1 MLYYFIMS
9 GLLIA
14 TGLFLLL
21 ANALKIPYLKTSKAV
36 MNAGR
41 EDKKLSKTIE
51 AVALGIASKLAQFI
65 PMDKYKRTRLEST
78 LKSAGIKMTPETF
91 TALALL
97 KSLCI
102 ALLAIPCA
110 FIFPLVIPF
119 VIILAVAVYF
129 RETGKADAK
138 MREKREAIEQ
148 ELPRFVAT
156 VEQELKTSRDILA
169 IMENFKKHAGVH
181 FAYELDVTCADMRS
195 SSYEAALTRFEARI
209 GSAQLSDVVRGLV
222 SVIRGDDSA
231 VYFKMLSH
239 DFKLI
244 ELQRLK
250 SQAQKIPPKIRVF
263 SFGML
268 MLFLLTYLFGLLLRW
283 FVPGSFVSPAENFWQ
298 SAGYL
303 VFPAAAIA
311 IPRIAMTVKM
321 LRSALLAEMN
331 KDYVRTSYS
340 RGNDRRAT
348 LYLHVLRNALPPV
361 VSFLAMTVADI
372 VAGSVVIEQV
382 FAIPGLGRLLLTSI
396 SNRDYPV
403 VQAVVVLVAF
413 WVVLVNLLGDLLNQ
427 RLDPRL
433 RLTD

>member
-1 MLYYFIMS
+1 MEF
-9 GLLIA
+9 LLIVFGILLA
-14 TGLFLLL
+14 AGMFLLL

-51 AVALGIASKLAQFI
+51 AVALGIASKMAQLI

-148 ELPRFVAT
+148 ELPRFVVT

-244 ELQRLK
+244 GLQRLK

-268 MLFLLTYLFGLLLRW
+268 MLFLLTYLFVMGMQLID
-283 FVPGSFVSPAENFWQ
+283 S
-298 SAGYL
+298 
-303 VFPAAAIA
+303 
-311 IPRIAMTVKM
+311 
-321 LRSALLAEMN
+321 
-331 KDYVRTSYS
+331 
-340 RGNDRRAT
+340 
-348 LYLHVLRNALPPV
+348 
-361 VSFLAMTVADI
+361 
-372 VAGSVVIEQV
+372 
-382 FAIPGLGRLLLTSI
+382 LGTMI
-396 SNRDYPV
+396 
-403 VQAVVVLVAF
+403 
-413 WVVLVNLLGDLLNQ
+413 
-427 RLDPRL
+427 
-433 RLTD
+433 

>member
-1 MLYYFIMS
+1 MEF
-9 GLLIA
+9 LLIVFGILLA
-14 TGLFLLL
+14 AGMFLLL

-51 AVALGIASKLAQFI
+51 AVALGIASKMAQLI
-65 PMDKYKRTRLEST
+65 PMDKDKRTRLEST

-148 ELPRFVAT
+148 ELPRFVVT

-244 ELQRLK
+244 GLQRLK

-268 MLFLLTYLFGLLLRW
+268 MLFLLTYLFVMGMQLID
-283 FVPGSFVSPAENFWQ
+283 S
-298 SAGYL
+298 
-303 VFPAAAIA
+303 
-311 IPRIAMTVKM
+311 
-321 LRSALLAEMN
+321 
-331 KDYVRTSYS
+331 
-340 RGNDRRAT
+340 
-348 LYLHVLRNALPPV
+348 
-361 VSFLAMTVADI
+361 
-372 VAGSVVIEQV
+372 
-382 FAIPGLGRLLLTSI
+382 LGTMI
-396 SNRDYPV
+396 
-403 VQAVVVLVAF
+403 
-413 WVVLVNLLGDLLNQ
+413 
-427 RLDPRL
+427 
-433 RLTD
+433 

>member
-1 MLYYFIMS
+1 MEF
-9 GLLIA
+9 LLIVFGILLA
-14 TGLFLLL
+14 AGMFLLL

-51 AVALGIASKLAQFI
+51 AVALGIASKMAQLI

-148 ELPRFVAT
+148 ELPRFVVT

-244 ELQRLK
+244 GLQRLK

-268 MLFLLTYLFGLLLRW
+268 MLFLLTYLFVMGMQL
-283 FVPGSFVSPAENFWQ
+283 
-298 SAGYL
+298 
-303 VFPAAAIA
+303 IA
-311 IPRIAMTVKM
+311 
-321 LRSALLAEMN
+321 S
-331 KDYVRTSYS
+331 
-340 RGNDRRAT
+340 
-348 LYLHVLRNALPPV
+348 
-361 VSFLAMTVADI
+361 
-372 VAGSVVIEQV
+372 
-382 FAIPGLGRLLLTSI
+382 LGTMI
-396 SNRDYPV
+396 
-403 VQAVVVLVAF
+403 
-413 WVVLVNLLGDLLNQ
+413 
-427 RLDPRL
+427 
-433 RLTD
+433 

>member
-1 MLYYFIMS
+1 MEF
-9 GLLIA
+9 LLIVFGILLA
-14 TGLFLLL
+14 AGMFLLL

-51 AVALGIASKLAQFI
+51 AVALGIASKMAQLI

-119 VIILAVAVYF
+119 VILLAVAVYF

-148 ELPRFVAT
+148 ELPRFVVT

-244 ELQRLK
+244 GLQRLK

-268 MLFLLTYLFGLLLRW
+268 MLFLLTYLFVMGMQLID
-283 FVPGSFVSPAENFWQ
+283 S
-298 SAGYL
+298 
-303 VFPAAAIA
+303 
-311 IPRIAMTVKM
+311 
-321 LRSALLAEMN
+321 
-331 KDYVRTSYS
+331 
-340 RGNDRRAT
+340 
-348 LYLHVLRNALPPV
+348 
-361 VSFLAMTVADI
+361 
-372 VAGSVVIEQV
+372 
-382 FAIPGLGRLLLTSI
+382 LGTMI
-396 SNRDYPV
+396 
-403 VQAVVVLVAF
+403 
-413 WVVLVNLLGDLLNQ
+413 
-427 RLDPRL
+427 
-433 RLTD
+433 

>member
-1 MLYYFIMS
+1 MEF
-9 GLLIA
+9 LLIVFGILLA
-14 TGLFLLL
+14 AGMFLLL

-51 AVALGIASKLAQFI
+51 AVALGIASKMAQLI

-148 ELPRFVAT
+148 ELPRFVVT

-222 SVIRGDDSA
+222 SVIHGDDSA

-268 MLFLLTYLFGLLLRW
+268 MLFLLTYLFVMGMQL
-283 FVPGSFVSPAENFWQ
+283 
-298 SAGYL
+298 
-303 VFPAAAIA
+303 
-311 IPRIAMTVKM
+311 
-321 LRSALLAEMN
+321 
-331 KDYVRTSYS
+331 
-340 RGNDRRAT
+340 
-348 LYLHVLRNALPPV
+348 
-361 VSFLAMTVADI
+361 
-372 VAGSVVIEQV
+372 IES
-382 FAIPGLGRLLLTSI
+382 LGTMI
-396 SNRDYPV
+396 
-403 VQAVVVLVAF
+403 
-413 WVVLVNLLGDLLNQ
+413 
-427 RLDPRL
+427 
-433 RLTD
+433 

>member
-1 MLYYFIMS
+1 MEF
-9 GLLIA
+9 LLIVFGILLA
-14 TGLFLLL
+14 AGMFLLL
-21 ANALKIPYLKTSKAV
+21 ANALKIPYLKTSKAG

-51 AVALGIASKLAQFI
+51 AVALGIASKMAQLI

-148 ELPRFVAT
+148 ELPRFVVT

-244 ELQRLK
+244 GLQRLK

-268 MLFLLTYLFGLLLRW
+268 MLFLLTYLFVMGMQLID
-283 FVPGSFVSPAENFWQ
+283 S
-298 SAGYL
+298 
-303 VFPAAAIA
+303 
-311 IPRIAMTVKM
+311 
-321 LRSALLAEMN
+321 
-331 KDYVRTSYS
+331 
-340 RGNDRRAT
+340 
-348 LYLHVLRNALPPV
+348 
-361 VSFLAMTVADI
+361 
-372 VAGSVVIEQV
+372 
-382 FAIPGLGRLLLTSI
+382 LGTMI
-396 SNRDYPV
+396 
-403 VQAVVVLVAF
+403 
-413 WVVLVNLLGDLLNQ
+413 
-427 RLDPRL
+427 
-433 RLTD
+433 

>member
-1 MLYYFIMS
+1 MLAY
-9 GLLIA
+9 
-14 TGLFLLL
+14 
-21 ANALKIPYLKTSKAV
+21 ALKIPYLKTSKAV

-51 AVALGIASKLAQFI
+51 AVALGIASKMAQFI

-97 KSLCI
+97 KSHCI
-102 ALLAIPCA
+102 ELLANPCA

-169 IMENFKKHAGVH
+169 IMENFKRHAGVH

-231 VYFKMLSH
+231 VYFKMLAH

-250 SQAQKIPPKIRVF
+250 AQAQKIPPKIRVF

-268 MLFLLTYLFGLLLRW
+268 MLFLLTYLFVMGMQLIN
-283 FVPGSFVSPAENFWQ
+283 S
-298 SAGYL
+298 
-303 VFPAAAIA
+303 
-311 IPRIAMTVKM
+311 
-321 LRSALLAEMN
+321 
-331 KDYVRTSYS
+331 
-340 RGNDRRAT
+340 
-348 LYLHVLRNALPPV
+348 
-361 VSFLAMTVADI
+361 
-372 VAGSVVIEQV
+372 
-382 FAIPGLGRLLLTSI
+382 LGTMI
-396 SNRDYPV
+396 
-403 VQAVVVLVAF
+403 
-413 WVVLVNLLGDLLNQ
+413 
-427 RLDPRL
+427 
-433 RLTD
+433 